1 VELGFVVV
9 YVYVM
14 VEDKIVV
21 IECINDI
28 DDELACDVNMNPTLN
43 NLNVGSIHL
52 QCNDDLLKND
62 EFHLVIIEIQ
72 IKKWKTLNMKGGSLL
87 SMTHVC

>member
-1 VELGFVVV
+1 
-9 YVYVM
+9 M
-14 VEDKIVV
+14 VEDNIVV
-21 IECINDI
+21 VECVGDI